1 MKIKKTIMLLCC
13 VIIAS
18 MEIVLTG
25 CGSISDESN
34 SKKIAYSPYEGI
46 WELTEAELDGVKV
59 DDADALL

>member
-18 MEIVLTG
+18 MGIVLTG

-34 SKKIAYSPYEGI
+34 SKKIAYSLYEGI